1 MKTIA
6 LRFSDNYAPKEG
18 MIFHHQNVINQLGYV
33 WYGKFGN
40 RISKDIIEEQLESE
54 DPKFLLIKSGGID
67 RYWVHF
73 DKFQEIQPP
82 LDEIP
87 EYYRNSSDTI
97 KCWFRI
103 TKFEKAEK
111 DVLSKCYV
119 LSSGDSLSIASK
131 HSMNPY
137 FKRDFI
143 DERKDEDVTNN

>member
-18 MIFHHQNVINQLGYV
+18 MINLHQELIDSIGYV

-40 RISKDIIEEQLESE
+40 KVSKNIVEELLKSE
-54 DPKFLLIKSGGID
+54 DPKFLLIKSGTIE

-73 DKFQEIQPP
+73 DKYIQDNIPS
-82 LDEIP
+82 LEEIP
-87 EYYRNSSDTI
+87 EYYRNNANDI

-103 TKFEKAEK
+103 KKFEKADK
-111 DVLSKCYV
+111 DILSKCFV
-119 LSSGDSLSIASK
+119 LSSGDSLSTASK

-137 FKRDFI
+137 FKI
-143 DERKDEDVTNN
+143 DYREEDGE

>member
-18 MIFHHQNVINQLGYV
+18 MIFHHNYLIEKYGYV

-40 RISKDIIEEQLESE
+40 AVSKEIINGQLESD

-73 DKFQEIQPP
+73 DKYVQDTPEV
-82 LDEIP
+82 DKIP
-87 EYYRNSSDTI
+87 EYYRNNAKDI

-103 TKFEKAEK
+103 TRFEKADK
-111 DVLSKCYV
+111 DVLSKCFV
-119 LSSGDSLSIASK
+119 LSSGDCLSTASK

-137 FKRDFI
+137 FKIEYRGESNGTI
-143 DERKDEDVTNN
+143 